1 MEGQG
6 EAAGVRPRGHELM
19 DEPGDARLWAWALV
33 GSLLANGL
41 IVLFLGWS
49 ALAGWV
55 VPEPERR
62 LPESEEA
69 TIVIVPVVPERV
81 PAADPEK
88 RRFARTS
95 PEQAAES
102 PEKARFFGE
111 RDTRAASERAAV
123 ANGPEVPSQ
132 AGEEAEFAEV
142 ETTRSRFQ
150 DGDLRHRAVGSAV
163 SPQPPSPADP
173 APPLPADAK
182 EAALAVES
190 GRSSEASEAADSEE
204 AGTDQAGPR
213 TREPKAA
220 IERLAQGPLTVE
232 RPVRPTDRVEEAPK
246 PAPGR
251 EQPRPGEGERSA
263 EVVVEQ
269 PKRAVRP
276 LVDPT
281 MPGFRGNQ
289 RRTELKGSIS
299 RRGRSSLDVQ
309 DSVLG
314 RYHAEV
320 SRAIEREWLRKCLQ
334 HRDYITP
341 GVIRVRVVLD
351 GEGQVR
357 SVGTVEE
364 FGIGTIQKG
373 FTHGAIREAPM
384 PAMPGE
390 LKRELQGEPLEL
402 LYNFIF

>member
-1 MEGQG
+1 M
-6 EAAGVRPRGHELM
+6 RLTGHELM
-19 DEPGDARLWAWALV
+19 DKPSDARLWGWALA
-33 GSLLANGL
+33 GSLLANVL
-41 IVLFLGWS
+41 IVLLLAWS
-49 ALAGWV
+49 TLTEWV
-55 VPEPERR
+55 MPVPERPAAE
-62 LPESEEA
+62 PEEA
-69 TIVIVPVVPERV
+69 TVLIVPVAPE
-81 PAADPEK
+81 PAPASEPAP
-88 RRFARTS
+88 RRFARTA
-95 PEQAAES
+95 PDQAAER
-102 PEKARFFGE
+102 PENTRFFGE

-123 ANGPEVPSQ
+123 ENGPELPSQ
-132 AGEEAEFAEV
+132 AGEEPEFAEV
-142 ETTRSRFQ
+142 ETTQSQFQ
-150 DGDLRHRAVGSAV
+150 DGDLAHQRVGAAA
-163 SPQPPSPADP
+163 SPQPSPPVEP
-173 APPLPADAK
+173 APAQSSETAEVAAAAETGRPTEDPVADAN
-182 EAALAVES
+182 
-190 GRSSEASEAADSEE
+190 EE
-204 AGTDQAGPR
+204 AGTDQEGPK

-220 IERLAQGPLTVE
+220 RERLAQGPLTVD
-232 RPVRPTDRVEEAPK
+232 RPVKPKDLVEEDPR

-251 EQPRPGEGERSA
+251 ERQKAGEEKEPA
-263 EVVVEQ
+263 KPIAQQ
-269 PKRAVRP
+269 PKPAVRP
-276 LVDPT
+276 ATDPT

-299 RRGRSSLDVQ
+299 RSGRSSLDVQ

-320 SRAIEREWLRKCLQ
+320 SRAIERSWLRKCVQ

-351 GEGQVR
+351 GEGKVR

-373 FTHGAIREAPM
+373 FTHGAIREAPL